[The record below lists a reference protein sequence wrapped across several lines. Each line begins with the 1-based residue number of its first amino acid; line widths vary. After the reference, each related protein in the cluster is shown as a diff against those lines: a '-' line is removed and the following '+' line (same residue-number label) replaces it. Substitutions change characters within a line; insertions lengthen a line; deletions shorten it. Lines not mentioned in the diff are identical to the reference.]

1 MTWKVCHTC
10 WQQTF
15 PRNLR
20 PANMPTSLP
29 LFLPALPACLSAD
42 SKARHVLQPR
52 EQRLQPGLKNI
63 AYIVFFYPSS
73 LFISLCIFHFELRL
87 HACQPPI
94 CYAYRQRKEEG
105 ERLYRKGFFFFSN
118 MPRVVFVV
126 NFADRVSGS
135 WAIEMRAYDM
145 ETDMAKMGKIDCCA
159 KPYGPYQAR
168 KIL

>member
-20 PANMPTSLP
+20 PANMPPSLP

-52 EQRLQPGLKNI
+52 ELRLQPGLKNI
-63 AYIVFFYPSS
+63 AYIVFF
-73 LFISLCIFHFELRL
+73 ISLLPLHFPLWTEITRL
-87 HACQPPI
+87 SAAHLLCVS
-94 CYAYRQRKEEG
+94 REKGREG
-105 ERLYRKGFFFFSN
+105 LSIKKGFFHFSN

-135 WAIEMRAYDM
+135 WTIEMRAYDM
-145 ETDMAKMGKIDCCA
+145 ETDMAKMGKIDCWA
-159 KPYGPYQAR
+159 KPYGRYQAR